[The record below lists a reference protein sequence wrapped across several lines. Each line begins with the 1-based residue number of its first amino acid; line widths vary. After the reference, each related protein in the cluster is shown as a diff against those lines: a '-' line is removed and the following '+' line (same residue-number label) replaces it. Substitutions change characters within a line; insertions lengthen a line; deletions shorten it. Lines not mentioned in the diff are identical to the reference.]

1 MKQMILEATML
12 TDMEA
17 VHDIFARTL
26 SLPETYGRNLDA
38 LYDCLTA
45 MGEPVEIVVPSE
57 ELLTERLGRRGA
69 ALLRMLW
76 DVSRENAQIMLKT
89 E

>member
-1 MKQMILEATML
+1 MKNITIDCAEIPDKAALHQALAQAL
-12 TDMEA
+12 R
-17 VHDIFARTL
+17 F
-26 SLPETYGRNLDA
+26 PEYYGNNLDA